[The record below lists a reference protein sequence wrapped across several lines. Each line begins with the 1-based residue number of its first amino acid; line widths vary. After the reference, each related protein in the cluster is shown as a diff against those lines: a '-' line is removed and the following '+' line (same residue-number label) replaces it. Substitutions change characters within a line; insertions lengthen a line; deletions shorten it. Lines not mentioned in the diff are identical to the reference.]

1 MIFSQTGETFIVLDV
16 EYRIQMN
23 IISKHLHRYI
33 RFTIQNVLQLTFEI
47 FVFVLVCNRRVKEN
61 QAIKHSLHAKLM
73 SI

>member
-23 IISKHLHRYI
+23 IIYKHLNRYI

-61 QAIKHSLHAKLM
+61 QAIKHS
-73 SI
+73 

>member
-1 MIFSQTGETFIVLDV
+1 MIFSRTGETFIVLDV

-23 IISKHLHRYI
+23 IISKHLNRYI

-61 QAIKHSLHAKLM
+61 KAIKHS
-73 SI
+73 